1 MLFGFFFSEG
11 KSVDELFPY
20 FFAFAKKIY
29 PQFEFQK
36 DLQLISDLT
45 QPANWWEYINPV
57 PIFCLPQHA
66 TFPKANHLT
75 IWFYFGR
82 LHDWTQDLDFMHLC
96 GTCCKKAWKWRFNI
110 RIFLSTTCKTPLWIL
125 HMHLLKK

>member
-1 MLFGFFFSEG
+1 MYYCILLNSARQNTISVLFSEG

-45 QPANWWEYINPV
+45 QPANW
-57 PIFCLPQHA
+57 
-66 TFPKANHLT
+66 
-75 IWFYFGR
+75 
-82 LHDWTQDLDFMHLC
+82 
-96 GTCCKKAWKWRFNI
+96 
-110 RIFLSTTCKTPLWIL
+110 
-125 HMHLLKK
+125 